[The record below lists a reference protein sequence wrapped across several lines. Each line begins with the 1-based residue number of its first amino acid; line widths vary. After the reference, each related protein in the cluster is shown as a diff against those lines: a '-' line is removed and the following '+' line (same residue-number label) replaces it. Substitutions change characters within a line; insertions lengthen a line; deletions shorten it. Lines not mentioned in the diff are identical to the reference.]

1 MEKFYDLVERFV
13 PEAMMPVWRKIRMIA
28 PSWMIIHFG
37 LSSCGCIVIDKAVF
51 TLSVVPLENVIGRS
65 VAVVISGLLA
75 RLVSGNINYLY
86 NQRAVFKVPPSL
98 KSYAQYWGL
107 CAITLSLSITAT
119 AILVNLTDVHGA
131 WITLVNFFVDVCLF
145 LFSYCM
151 QKFFIFKKRE
161 VK

>member
-1 MEKFYDLVERFV
+1 MDKIYDFIEHFIPTGL
-13 PEAMMPVWRKIRMIA
+13 MPVWRKFRKIA
-28 PSWMIIHFG
+28 PGWTIIHFG
-37 LSSCGCIVIDKAVF
+37 LSSCGCIVIDKAAF
-51 TLSVVPLENVIGRS
+51 TLAVIPLEGAIGRS
-65 VAVVISGLLA
+65 VAVVISGLIA

-86 NQRAVFKVPPSL
+86 NQRAVFKAHPSI
-98 KSYAQYWGL
+98 KSYVQYWGL

-119 AILVNLTDVHGA
+119 TILVHLADVHGA
-131 WITLVNFFVDVCLF
+131 WITLVNFLVDVCLF